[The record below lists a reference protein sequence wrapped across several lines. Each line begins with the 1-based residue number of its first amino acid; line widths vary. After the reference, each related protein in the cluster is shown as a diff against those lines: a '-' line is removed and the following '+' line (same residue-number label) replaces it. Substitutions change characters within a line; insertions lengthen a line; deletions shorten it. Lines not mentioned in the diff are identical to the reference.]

1 MPKLVNYPERQVAI
15 AEAAWRLV
23 LRHGVGG
30 VSVRAVAAEAELA
43 TASLRQAFPTQ
54 DALLGFC
61 FELAFERAA
70 ARIADVPTG
79 GGARERAERT
89 LREVLPLDA
98 ERAAEMQVWLSFA
111 AASMADPLLASIYAR
126 GHDSLRALC
135 LAVIQAL
142 APEVDAQIEAGRL
155 HALIDGLAMHLLSRR
170 DPNAIEAASQI
181 LSAHLDSLG

>member
-70 ARIADVPTG
+70 ARIANVPTG
-79 GGARERAERT
+79 RGARERAERT

-111 AASMADPLLASIYAR
+111 AASMADPLLSSIYAR
-126 GHDSLRALC
+126 GHDSLRELC
-135 LAVIQAL
+135 LAVIQAGVSK
-142 APEVDAQIEAGRL
+142 VDAQIEAGRL

-170 DPNAIEAASQI
+170 HPHAIEAASQI

>member
-30 VSVRAVAAEAELA
+30 VSVRAVAAEADLA

-61 FELAFERAA
+61 FELVLERAA
-70 ARIADVPTG
+70 ARITALPAG
-79 GGARERAERT
+79 GDARERAERT
-89 LREVLPLDA
+89 LLEVLPLDA

-111 AASMADPLLASIYAR
+111 GASMTDPLLSSIYAR
-126 GHDSLRALC
+126 GHDALRELC

-155 HALIDGLAMHLLSRR
+155 HALIDGLAMHLVSRR
-170 DPNAIEAASQI
+170 DPTAIEAAPRI
-181 LSAHLDSLG
+181 LGTHLDSLG